1 MKKLLPMLPILLLA
15 SPAAA
20 LQIEN
25 CDKETRS
32 VTVDYYGTEE
42 QITLQP
48 GQSRWFFGRARE
60 LKLGDQ
66 TVTLIHPHDQYCVRD
81 GKIKI
86 QKRKRNSRN
95 VR

>member
-1 MKKLLPMLPILLLA
+1 MLKFIITAFMLFFAL
-15 SPAAA
+15 PAAA

-48 GQSRWFFGRARE
+48 G
-60 LKLGDQ
+60 
-66 TVTLIHPHDQYCVRD
+66 
-81 GKIKI
+81 
-86 QKRKRNSRN
+86 
-95 VR
+95 